1 MNKNDGLNIKVIE
14 ANKFLYDNIVNEYET
29 IDKRRSDKLFKWID
43 TKMEM
48 ISKQT
53 TGESILDFGCGTG
66 VIIKSAKKY
75 FKKVYGADVSPK
87 MVDYVKQFCD
97 NAYLSDG
104 QHLPFEN
111 ESLDAVVCFAV
122 LHHIYDYTNLFNEIH
137 RVLKKGG
144 ILWTDHDIDINFVK
158 KFNVFLKIYWGITK
172 PYKNY
177 LNFFKLKDA
186 EVKNIYE
193 LSEIHSDG
201 IDSGKIITQLN
212 KLEFSDIKNRYH
224 WFGLNK
230 YINILI
236 GNKTFKKGYAP
247 LFSILARK

>member
-1 MNKNDGLNIKVIE
+1 MNKNDELNIKVVE
-14 ANKFLYDNIVNEYET
+14 ANKFLYDNIVNVYET
-29 IDKRRSDKLFKWID
+29 IDRRRSDKLFKWID
-43 TKMEM
+43 TKMEIM
-48 ISKQT
+48 SKQT

-97 NAYLSDG
+97 DAYISDG
-104 QHLPFEN
+104 QHLPFKD

-122 LHHIYDYTNLFNEIH
+122 LHHIYDCTSLFNEIH

-144 ILWTDHDIDINFVK
+144 ILYTDHDIDINFVK
-158 KFNVFLKIYWGITK
+158 KFKMFLKIHRGITK

-177 LNFFKLKDA
+177 LNFFKLKA
-186 EVKNIYE
+186 EEVKNIYE

-201 IDSGKIITQLN
+201 IDSDKTIIQLN
-212 KLEFSDIKNRYH
+212 KLGFNDIKHHYH

-230 YINILI
+230 YTNII
-236 GNKTFKKGYAP
+236 IRDKIFRKGFAP